1 VSDVKRKKL
10 ELEYIQF
17 RIDPELKARIEKLAH
32 ADGVPARK
40 KAEDALKVGLS
51 ALLLPQTD
59 ENIIMI
65 RNMVRAAGFEPAP
78 LKKAA

>member
-1 VSDVKRKKL
+1 MSDVKRKKL

-17 RIDPELKARIEKLAH
+17 RITPAVKSRLESLAN
-32 ADGVPARK
+32 ADGVPTRK